1 MSGFEQ
7 KNMSG
12 ALFKNKNKRADNHPD
27 YTGNCTVEG
36 KKLNIAAWLKT
47 SGKGEKYMS
56 ISFSEPQTN
65 GGGSNTTQSR
75 PNIEDSDDIP
85 F

>member
-1 MSGFEQ
+1 MSFEQ
-7 KNMSG
+7 RNMSG

-36 KKLNIAAWLKT
+36 KKLNIAAWLKKS
-47 SGKGEKYMS
+47 SGGETFMS
-56 ISFSEPQTN
+56 LAFSEPQAN
-65 GGGSNTTQSR
+65 GRSESSTQSR
-75 PNIEDSDDIP
+75 PPIEDSDDIP